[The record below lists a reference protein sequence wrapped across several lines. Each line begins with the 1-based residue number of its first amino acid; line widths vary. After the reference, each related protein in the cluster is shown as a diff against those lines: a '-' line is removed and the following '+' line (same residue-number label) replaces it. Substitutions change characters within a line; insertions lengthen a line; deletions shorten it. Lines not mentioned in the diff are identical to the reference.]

1 SVSNQATVTGTSIS
15 GNDVS
20 DASDDNSIL
29 ENDPTQTNLCQSDG
43 IALIKT
49 ALFNDENSDGC
60 SNVGE
65 TITYSFTLTNTGN
78 TTITNVVLTDPMLGG
93 TIALASGDTDNDNL
107 LDVGETWTYSANYT
121 ITQTNIDTGSVS
133 NQATVT
139 GTSISG
145 NDVSDA
151 SDDNSILENDPTQTN
166 LCQPNNIY
174 LEKISHFNDAN
185 GDGYANIGEII
196 TYNFIIHNTGASTL
210 YNITLQDNLP
220 GITING
226 SSIAQLLSGEV
237 NSTTFT
243 ATYSIT
249 QQDLTNGTVT
259 NQALATAEDSSG
271 NSITDISD
279 DPNNLDNI
287 DIDNDGDPD
296 DPTITTLLI
305 EEIAFEIFNAV
316 SPDGDGSNDFF
327 RINGIENYP
336 NNNLKVFNRWGV
348 LVYQTDAYGANG
360 NLFRGISEGRATVS
374 KDQKLPTGTYFYIL
388 TRWDTDQQAMTN
400 KGYLY
405 LKRN

>member
-1 SVSNQATVTGTSIS
+1 
-15 GNDVS
+15 
-20 DASDDNSIL
+20 
-29 ENDPTQTNLCQSDG
+29 
-43 IALIKT
+43 
-49 ALFNDENSDGC
+49 
-60 SNVGE
+60 
-65 TITYSFTLTNTGN
+65 
-78 TTITNVVLTDPMLGG
+78 M
-93 TIALASGDTDNDNL
+93 
-107 LDVGETWTYSANYT
+107 
-121 ITQTNIDTGSVS
+121 
-133 NQATVT
+133 
-139 GTSISG
+139 
-145 NDVSDA
+145 
-151 SDDNSILENDPTQTN
+151 
-166 LCQPNNIY
+166 CQPNNIY

-185 GDGYANIGEII
+185 GDGYANIGETI

-259 NQALATAEDSSG
+259 NQALVTAEDSSG
-271 NSITDISD
+271 NSITDVSD